1 MWFKNAKR
9 AALAVLF
16 VVAVPTFAFAQATVT
31 DQVPVPLGQT
41 GASELLTQSQAVTGG
56 TLYTTVVKAAGQQ
69 GTVQGVASQ
78 FVPTTIGGGYVRYLE
93 LTNGKSD
100 LGVPMTAAAG
110 TPAGTPAI
118 TRVAGTSMVLTGEA
132 TSGAAAKTDKV
143 IFEFNLPTT
152 YVAGTNVPIIVNCN
166 TSGSVITAG
175 STTMTPTLYT
185 ETNGVE
191 AAVTTSAAQQI
202 PATATNLT
210 FSVTGTSLV
219 PGQHVLI
226 ELVMLVTTASG
237 AGTGLINSVA
247 FQG

>member
-1 MWFKNAKR
+1 
-9 AALAVLF
+9 
-16 VVAVPTFAFAQATVT
+16 
-31 DQVPVPLGQT
+31 
-41 GASELLTQSQAVTGG
+41 
-56 TLYTTVVKAAGQQ
+56 
-69 GTVQGVASQ
+69 
-78 FVPTTIGGGYVRYLE
+78 
-93 LTNGKSD
+93 
-100 LGVPMTAAAG
+100 
-110 TPAGTPAI
+110 
-118 TRVAGTSMVLTGEA
+118 
-132 TSGAAAKTDKV
+132 
-143 IFEFNLPTT
+143 
-152 YVAGTNVPIIVNCN
+152 
-166 TSGSVITAG
+166 
-175 STTMTPTLYT
+175 MTPTLYT

>member
-1 MWFKNAKR
+1 MNFR
-9 AALAVLF
+9 RLTLAVLF
-16 VVAVPTFAFAQATVT
+16 AAALPSFAFAQSAVT
-31 DQVPVPLGQT
+31 DQAPVPLQQA
-41 GASELLTQSQAVTGG
+41 GASELLTQSQLVSGG
-56 TLYTTVVKAAGQQ
+56 TLYSTVLKNAGQQ
-69 GTVQGVASQ
+69 GQPVSVSTL
-78 FVPTTIGGGYVRYLE
+78 FVPSTQGGGYVRYLA
-93 LTNGKSD
+93 LTDGKSD
-100 LGVPMTAAAG
+100 LGVPLTAAAG
-110 TPAGTPAI
+110 TPTGTPAI

-143 IFEFNLPTT
+143 IFEFNLPST
-152 YVAGTNVPIIVNCN
+152 YVAGANVPVIVNCN

-185 ETNGVE
+185 EVNGVE

-210 FSVTGTSLV
+210 FTVTGTSLV
-219 PGQHVLI
+219 PGQHVVL

-237 AGTGLINSVA
+237 AGTGLINSVS